1 VAGIS
6 SPVPQRHVSVVAL
19 RAWRALCRLL
29 LAVLPARRHAIV
41 HGWPDDEGNS
51 VEVVRALVRRYR
63 GRVYWLLADT
73 GYPGPAYAASELRD
87 GPRLTRVFKGSLR
100 ALVLALT
107 AETTFF
113 THGLFTA
120 VVPPED
126 RLVVN
131 VWHGDG
137 PKLAQDTH
145 LIRSTVAV
153 AGSQLWGRQRS
164 DRFHL
169 PASRVAIVGN
179 PRVEQFRVAPREQVL
194 RRLGLDA
201 ERCTVLWL
209 PTYRAAAGPRGR
221 TWSDGEH
228 LSSSVAV
235 GELVD
240 AMRTTADRLGLQLLV
255 KPHPLDADLYHTFDL
270 PVLDHEALAQAGV
283 TLYQLL
289 SAADAVI
296 SDVSSVWVD
305 FLVLDRPVGF
315 YVPDLDELQRR
326 RGLNVADLGAL
337 LPGPRIQSPQDV
349 VDFLE
354 GVVSRQAELLPSSY
368 PSSTTIGVANGD
380 GVPDRLL
387 DWLDDFQ
394 RARGR
399 PVLFSPVEGSSD
411 SPRQRP

>member
-1 VAGIS
+1 M
-6 SPVPQRHVSVVAL
+6 PQRHVSVVVL
-19 RAWRALCRLL
+19 LAWRSLCRLL
-29 LAVLPARRHAIV
+29 LAVLPARRHAVV

-51 VEVVRALVRRYR
+51 VEVVRALLRRYR

-73 GYPGPAYAASELRD
+73 GYGGPAYAAAELRD
-87 GPRLTRVFKGSLR
+87 GPRLSRVAKGSPRSL
-100 ALVLALT
+100 LLALT

-137 PKLAQDTH
+137 PKLAQATR
-145 LIRSTVAV
+145 LIRSTVVV

-169 PASRVAIVGN
+169 PPSNVAIVGN
-179 PRVEQFRVAPREQVL
+179 PRVEQFRTAPREQV
-194 RRLGLDA
+194 RRALGLDP

-209 PTYRAAAGPRGR
+209 PTYRAAVAPRGR
-221 TWSDGEH
+221 SWADGEN
-228 LSSSVAV
+228 LSSSSAV

-240 AMRTTADRLGLQLLV
+240 ALRRTADRLDLQVLV
-255 KPHPLDADLYHTFDL
+255 KPHPLDADVYHGFDL
-270 PVLDHEALAQAGV
+270 PVLDHEALARAGV

-305 FLVLDRPVGF
+305 YLVLDRPVGF

-326 RGLNVADLGAL
+326 RGLNVEDLDAL
-337 LPGPRIQSPQDV
+337 LPGPRIESPQSAV
-349 VDFLE
+349 EFLE
-354 GVVSRQAELLPSSY
+354 AVSRGSARLPSSY
-368 PSSTTIGVANGD
+368 PSSRTIGVASGE

-399 PVLFSPVEGSSD
+399 PVLFSSEQRVPDE
-411 SPRQRP
+411 PRTST

>member
-1 VAGIS
+1 
-6 SPVPQRHVSVVAL
+6 VPQRHVSVAVL
-19 RAWRALCRLL
+19 GAWRALCRLL
-29 LAVLPARRHAIV
+29 LAVLPARRHAVV

-51 VEVVRALVRRYR
+51 VEVVRAAVRRYR

-87 GPRLTRVFKGSLR
+87 GPRLTRVAKGSLR
-100 ALVLALT
+100 ALLLALT

-153 AGSQLWGRQRS
+153 AGSELWGRQRS
-164 DRFHL
+164 ERFHL
-169 PASRVAIVGN
+169 PPSHVAIVGN
-179 PRVEQFRVAPREQVL
+179 PRVEQFHAAPRQEVL
-194 RRLGLDA
+194 RRLGLDPG
-201 ERCTVLWL
+201 RCTVLWL
-209 PTYRAAAGPRGR
+209 PTYRAAAAPRGR
-221 TWSDGEH
+221 SWSDGEQ
-228 LSSSVAV
+228 LSSSAAV
-235 GELVD
+235 GKLVH
-240 AMRTTADRLGLQLLV
+240 AMRGTADRLGLQFLV
-255 KPHPLDADLYHTFDL
+255 KPHPLDADVYHRFDL
-270 PVLDHEALAQAGV
+270 PVLDHEALGAAGV

-289 SAADAVI
+289 SAADAII

-305 FLVLDRPVGF
+305 YLVLDRPIGF
-315 YVPDLDELQRR
+315 YVPDLDQLERR
-326 RGLNVADLGAL
+326 RGLNVTDLGAL
-337 LPGPRIQSPQDV
+337 LPGPRIETPRDV

-354 GVVSRQAELLPSSY
+354 DVAGRPAQLRPSSY
-368 PSSTTIGVANGD
+368 PSFTTIGVVDGE

-387 DWLDDFQ
+387 DWLDAFQ
-394 RARGR
+394 QARGR
-399 PVLFSPVEGSSD
+399 PVLFSPAEGSPD
-411 SPRQRP
+411 QPRSSR

>member
-1 VAGIS
+1 M
-6 SPVPQRHVSVVAL
+6 PQRHFSIAVL
-19 RAWRALCRLL
+19 FAWLALCRLL
-29 LAVLPARRHAIV
+29 LDVLPARRHAIV
-41 HGWPDDEGNS
+41 HCWPDDEGNS
-51 VEVVRALVRRYR
+51 VEVVRAVVRRYR

-87 GPRLTRVFKGSLR
+87 GPRLTRVDKGSLR
-100 ALVLALT
+100 ALLLALT

-153 AGSQLWGRQRS
+153 AGSELWGRQRS
-164 DRFHL
+164 ERFHL

-179 PRVEQFRVAPREQVL
+179 PRVEQFHAAPREEVL
-194 RRLGLDA
+194 RRLGLDPGL
-201 ERCTVLWL
+201 CTVLWL
-209 PTYRAAAGPRGR
+209 PTYRAAAAPRGR
-221 TWSDGEH
+221 SWSDGEQ
-228 LSSSVAV
+228 LSSSAAV
-235 GELVD
+235 GKLVH
-240 AMRTTADRLGLQLLV
+240 AMRGTADRLGLQFLV
-255 KPHPLDADLYHTFDL
+255 KPHPLDADVYHGFDL
-270 PVLDHEALAQAGV
+270 PVLDHEALVEAGV

-289 SAADAVI
+289 GAADAII

-326 RGLNVADLGAL
+326 RGLNVADLDSL
-337 LPGPRIQSPQDV
+337 LPGPRISSSQDV

-354 GVVSRQAELLPSSY
+354 AVVSGQPELRPSSY
-368 PSSTTIGVANGD
+368 PSYRTIGVADGA

-387 DWLDDFQ
+387 DWLDAFQ
-394 RARGR
+394 RRRGR
-399 PVLFSPVEGSSD
+399 PVLFSPAGGSPD
-411 SPRQRP
+411 QPRQSP